1 MSEKAKVRF
10 SFHIEVE
17 VEDGS
22 EELQKAAEL
31 SAASF
36 MELLEANMDQHIQQL
51 RVQHPDCNFEV
62 GQGADG
68 EEWKNNE

>member
-1 MSEKAKVRF
+1 MSERAKVRF
-10 SFHIEVE
+10 SFHVEVE

-36 MELLEANMDQHIQQL
+36 MELLEANMDQHIQTL
-51 RVQHPDCNFEV
+51 REKYPQCHFNV
-62 GQGADG
+62 GHGDDG
-68 EEWKNNE
+68 EEWKDK